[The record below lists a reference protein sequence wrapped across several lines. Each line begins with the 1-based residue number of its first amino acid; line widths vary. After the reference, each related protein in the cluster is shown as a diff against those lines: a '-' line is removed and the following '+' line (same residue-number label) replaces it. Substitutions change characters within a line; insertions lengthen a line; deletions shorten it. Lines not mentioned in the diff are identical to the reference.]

1 MGRFFKA
8 SASFLSHHG
17 IKGQKWGVRRYQ
29 FEDGTLTMEG
39 RRRYGYKSH
48 GRKVKNPD
56 GSLTEYGRKYYG
68 HDKNIEVEKR
78 LSKDDHIIK
87 EGTQLK
93 RLGNEHSA
101 GYDVNVF
108 FSYKVDDVDEYTG
121 VLGRMSATKQLKNY
135 GDVSLKQI
143 TMEASKDLH
152 VPSKK
157 VAKAEFKEFAKE
169 NKEDL
174 LRLYDEYLKA
184 NPNKRGSYYKPMTE
198 KDLDVDNPKKLE
210 YAYQRFNAAFG
221 MGTSSMNYD
230 VMKKYVDR
238 LKAKGYDAIEDE
250 NDINVSTFKA
260 KAPTIL
266 FDTNGA
272 VKNITLRDID
282 SSEVFNSYNRT
293 VIPKTIRMLEGS
305 HRKADYE
312 PESDEYVQKRLQ
324 KLSKKDV
331 KLNDNY
337 STNMLTQDWAINR
350 FGKNGIIKIN
360 QYMDSGLTYEEAVER
375 YRNTYK
381 PVKERVTDKILSRWG
396 I

>member
-1 MGRFFKA
+1 MIRWDKRKY
-8 SASFLSHHG
+8 LCHHG

-29 FEDGTLTMEG
+29 FEDGSLTMEG

-48 GRKVKNPD
+48 GKKIKNPN
-56 GSLTEYGRKYYG
+56 GSLTDYGKRYFGY
-68 HDKNIEVEKR
+68 DKKIEAQSSTNEK
-78 LSKDDHIIK
+78 DHVIK
-87 EGTQLK
+87 KGTELK
-93 RLGNEHSA
+93 RLGNDHSA

-121 VLGRMSATKQLKNY
+121 VLGRMSATSQLKKF

-143 TMEASKDLH
+143 TMETSKDLRI
-152 VPSKK
+152 PSKET
-157 VAKAEFKEFAKE
+157 AKEEFKEFAKD

-184 NPNKRGSYYKPMTE
+184 NPNKRGEYYRKMTE
-198 KDLDVDNPKKLE
+198 KDLDVDNPRKLE
-210 YAYQRFNAAFG
+210 YAYQRFNATMG

-230 VMKKYVDR
+230 VIKKYTDR
-238 LKAKGYDAIEDE
+238 LQAKGYDAIADE

-266 FDTNGA
+266 FNTDGTI
-272 VKNITLRDID
+272 KNIKLRDID

-305 HRKADYE
+305 HRKENYKE
-312 PESDEYVQKRLQ
+312 ESDEYKQKRMQ
-324 KLSKKDV
+324 KLSKNDV
-331 KLNDNY
+331 KLNENY
-337 STNMLTQDWAINR
+337 SNKMLTQDWAINR

-360 QYMDSGLTYEEAVER
+360 QYMDKGMTYDEAVEA
-375 YRNTYK
+375 YRKRYK
-381 PVKERVTDKILSRWG
+381 PVKEKISDKILSRWG

>member
-1 MGRFFKA
+1 MIRWDKRKY
-8 SASFLSHHG
+8 LCHHG

-39 RRRYGYKSH
+39 RRRYGYKTHSK
-48 GRKVKNPD
+48 KVKNPD
-56 GSLTEYGRKYYG
+56 GSLTDYGKRYFGY
-68 HDKNIEVEKR
+68 DKKIESESSTNKN
-78 LSKDDHIIK
+78 DHVIK
-87 EGTQLK
+87 KGTELK

-143 TMEASKDLH
+143 TMETSKDLRI
-152 VPSKK
+152 PSKET
-157 VAKAEFKEFAKE
+157 AKKEFKEFAKE

-174 LRLYDEYLKA
+174 LRLYDEYLEA
-184 NPNKRGSYYKPMTE
+184 NPNKMGAYYRKMTE
-198 KDLDVDNPKKLE
+198 KDLDVDNPIKLE
-210 YAYQRFNAAFG
+210 YAYQRFNATMG

-230 VMKKYVDR
+230 VIKKYTDR
-238 LKAKGYDAIEDE
+238 LQAKGYDAIPDE

-266 FDTNGA
+266 FNTDGT
-272 VKNITLRDID
+272 VKNIKLRDVD

-305 HRKADYE
+305 HRKENYKE
-312 PESDEYVQKRLQ
+312 ESDDYKRKRMQ
-324 KLSKKDV
+324 KLSKNDV

-337 STNMLTQDWAINR
+337 SNKMLTQDWAINR

-360 QYMDSGLTYEEAVER
+360 QFMDSGMTYEEAVDA
-375 YRNTYK
+375 YRKRYK
-381 PVKERVTDKILSRWG
+381 PFKEKISDKILSRWG

>member
-1 MGRFFKA
+1 MIRWDKRKY
-8 SASFLSHHG
+8 LCHHG

-39 RRRYGYKSH
+39 RRRYGYKTHSK
-48 GRKVKNPD
+48 KVKNPD
-56 GSLTEYGRKYYG
+56 GSLTDYGKRYFGY
-68 HDKNIEVEKR
+68 DKKIDAESSTNKN
-78 LSKDDHIIK
+78 DHVIK
-87 EGTQLK
+87 KGTELK

-143 TMEASKDLH
+143 TMETSKDLRI
-152 VPSKK
+152 PSKK
-157 VAKAEFKEFAKE
+157 TAKEEFKEFAKE

-184 NPNKRGSYYKPMTE
+184 NPNKSGVYYRKMTE
-198 KDLDVDNPKKLE
+198 KDLDVDNPMKLE
-210 YAYQRFNAAFG
+210 YAYQRFNATMG

-230 VMKKYVDR
+230 VVKKYTDR
-238 LKAKGYDAIEDE
+238 LQAKGYDAIPDE

-266 FDTNGA
+266 FNTDGT
-272 VKNITLRDID
+272 VKNIKLRDVD

-305 HRKADYE
+305 HRKENYKE
-312 PESDEYVQKRLQ
+312 ESDDYKQKRMQ
-324 KLSKKDV
+324 KLSKNDV

-337 STNMLTQDWAINR
+337 SNKMLTQDWAINR

-360 QYMDSGLTYEEAVER
+360 QFMDSGMTYEEAVDT
-375 YRNTYK
+375 YRKRYK
-381 PVKERVTDKILSRWG
+381 PFKEKISDKILSRWG